1 MPKRYR
7 NFTETEMGDGTYVIA
22 EPNNQTDDRVRLEAD
37 WFDRDTE
44 EEGKWETVVSDIIQS
59 DLAGDMNLEDGRGTL
74 SRRQAVENLL
84 AADGQSAVQSE
95 AKAQALVDYFADE
108 GALELD
114 GDEVVLL
121 KNPENLESSEMI
133 LNWAAAMGACITK
146 IDSTL
151 EKFEQ
156 SRDRLQTQM
165 EQVDHT
171 GSNRAEELMKEKSQ
185 ELMSLGQGSGF
196 PERTKLSNEKQARYD
211 KLKEEFVY
219 YKKLSEAGGTPISQ
233 AEEAIDRL
241 ASNIERLEATREIY
255 VDKQTEVRT
264 WALEREIFPEEA
276 VDIAMNMGELA
287 TALTGVGSVKEATE
301 EMDDEQLKEEAMA
314 ALGDS
319 QDIVEAAEKSVGDE
333 EFSADE
339 TSTQM
344 EM

>member
-1 MPKRYR
+1 
-7 NFTETEMGDGTYVIA
+7 MGDGTYVVA
-22 EPNNQTDDRVRLEAD
+22 EPANQTDDRVRLKTD
-37 WFDRDTE
+37 WFDRETE
-44 EEGKWETVVSDIIQS
+44 EEGKWESVVSDIIQS

-74 SRRQAVENLL
+74 SRQQAVENLL
-84 AADGQSAVQSE
+84 ATDGQTEVESE
-95 AKAQALVDYFADE
+95 AKAQALIDFFATE

-114 GDEVVLL
+114 GNEVVLL
-121 KNPENLESSEMI
+121 KNPESLDSSEMI

-146 IDSTL
+146 IDETL
-151 EKFEQ
+151 DKFEE

-165 EQVDHT
+165 EQIDPT
-171 GSNRAEELMKEKSQ
+171 DTNRAEELMKEKSQ
-185 ELMSLGQGSGF
+185 ELMSLGGGSGF
-196 PERTKLSNEKQARYD
+196 PDRTDLSTEKQARYD

-219 YKKLSEAGGTPISQ
+219 YKKLSEAGDTPISQ
-233 AEEAIDRL
+233 AEEAINRL

-319 QDIVEAAEKSVGDE
+319 QDIVETAEESVGEE
-333 EFSADE
+333 EFADE
-339 TSTQM
+339 ASTQM